1 MSGYFQKT
9 LIAIENSIAKKEFYH
24 ALQLIKSMVFRY
36 QNTQTYEEAL
46 DFLIQNINKFMEF
59 NEVESAVELC
69 NMYMDIIEKNHGLNT
84 DKIFHD
90 LLKIV
95 QFMTISHKLWRPFQS
110 RISEYLKKLNNSSYT
125 AQIEQA
131 YAFLFLD
138 AGNCELAR
146 FHSFNIQDSSVLC
159 DFLLKYSQKF
169 IQQEELD
176 LFLLQFVLL

>member
-84 DKIFHD
+84 DKIFRIKVSYILDD

-95 QFMTISHKLWRPFQS
+95 QFMTISHKLWQPFQS

-131 YAFLFLD
+131 YAFSFLD
-138 AGNCELAR
+138 GNHLLIS
-146 FHSFNIQDSSVLC
+146 FHFNIFFI
-159 DFLLKYSQKF
+159 FLKINKLQK
-169 IQQEELD
+169 II
-176 LFLLQFVLL
+176 